1 MIRLHAIGFR
11 AMVPFLLNRLPWLLV
26 LFRIAA
32 GPAMIALAFS
42 RQGAACAV
50 ILSLGVLSDI
60 FDGIIARRLGVA
72 TPALRTWDSRADVA
86 FWLSAVVAVAVL
98 RPELGPSFWPAAAII
113 AALEIGNH
121 AVSFAKFRREASPH
135 HYLSK
140 AFGLGLWL
148 LLGLA
153 FVTGRPGVVL
163 PCVLALGVASQLEA
177 FAITLRL
184 KAWRCDVP
192 TVLCLR

>member
-1 MIRLHAIGFR
+1 MLQ
-11 AMVPFLLNRLPWLLV
+11 RLPWLLV
-26 LFRIAA
+26 LFRVAA
-32 GPAMIALAFS
+32 GPAMITLAFGD
-42 RQGAACAV
+42 QGAACAV
-50 ILSLGVLSDI
+50 VLSLGVLSDI

-72 TPALRTWDSRADVA
+72 TPALRTADSRADVA
-86 FWLSAVVAVAVL
+86 FWLSAVLAVAIL
-98 RPELGPSFWPAAAII
+98 RPELIPSLWPAAATI

-148 LLGLA
+148 LFAIA
-153 FVTGRPGVVL
+153 FATGRPGIVL
-163 PCVLALGVASQLEA
+163 WCVLAIGVASQLEA

-192 TVLCLR
+192 SVISLR

>member
-1 MIRLHAIGFR
+1 MR
-11 AMVPFLLNRLPWLLV
+11 M
-26 LFRIAA
+26 
-32 GPAMIALAFS
+32 
-42 RQGAACAV
+42 
-50 ILSLGVLSDI
+50 
-60 FDGIIARRLGVA
+60 
-72 TPALRTWDSRADVA
+72 
-86 FWLSAVVAVAVL
+86 
-98 RPELGPSFWPAAAII
+98 LGPIYSGAGGASSGTTSNTGLPFASATLPPTSLSSRNGCAPADPSWPAGTSRHCPFTNSRPPNAVI

-148 LLGLA
+148 LFAMA
-153 FVTGRPGVVL
+153 FTTGAPGVVL
-163 PCVLALGVASQLEA
+163 WCVFALGVASQLEA

-192 TVLCLR
+192 SVITLR

>member
-1 MIRLHAIGFR
+1 M
-11 AMVPFLLNRLPWLLV
+11 LNRLPWFLV

-32 GPAMIALAFS
+32 GPAMIALAFAG
-42 RQGAACAV
+42 QDLACAV
-50 ILSLGVLSDI
+50 VLSLGVLSDI

-86 FWLSAVVAVAVL
+86 FWLSAVIAVAVL
-98 RPELGPSFWPAAAII
+98 RPELIPTLWPAAAVI
-113 AALEIGNH
+113 AALEVGNH
-121 AVSFAKFRREASPH
+121 AFSFAKFRREASPH

-148 LLGLA
+148 LFALA
-153 FVTGRPGVVL
+153 FATGRAGVVL
-163 PCVLALGVASQLEA
+163 WWVLALGVASQLEA

-192 TVLCLR
+192 SVITLR